1 MVLKQ
6 PNQAVV
12 MATQVA
18 SCLKTM
24 SIGVLGAVLAACS
37 SSSTLTVYSLPEG
50 ARLTTVGTEVD
61 LGRAPAVLIFD
72 NQDLERARKGECF
85 LVRGIRAEW
94 ESGASVVQ
102 HTLLLCEGARQTFS
116 VTFDRPADA
125 PNLQRDLEYAQNM
138 RLADFET
145 HRLDQYGQ
153 PQYFP
158 LQISSKPNG
167 PAQPTTR
174 SAP

>member
-1 MVLKQ
+1 MSLKQ
-6 PNQAVV
+6 HTQAVV
-12 MATQVA
+12 TATQVA
-18 SCLKTM
+18 SRLKM
-24 SIGVLGAVLAACS
+24 ASIGVIGVVLAACS
-37 SSSTLTVYSLPEG
+37 SSSTLTVYSQPEG
-50 ARLTTVGTEVD
+50 ARLTTVGTKVD

-102 HTLLLCEGARQTFS
+102 HTLLLCEGAPQTFS
-116 VTFDRPADA
+116 VTFDRPENA
-125 PNLQRDLEYAQNM
+125 PNLQRDLEYAQNI

-145 HRLDQYGQ
+145 HRLDQHGQ

-167 PAQPTTR
+167 PSQPTTR